1 MKNWSRKVFTLLT
14 IFTIGVVYG
23 VFIIKYQI
31 FPHSVL
37 ASAKQ
42 RIYSIQNKNKSY
54 TQSQVDSFYKLLE
67 KAVVVKPS
75 NLDSVRLV
83 VREIVFG
90 DTSLTKQ
97 LPASIVSVTN
107 DNYSEL
113 ENLKK
118 IEKFTIN
125 LPLGF
130 LSIGYIFHPQKTNNR
145 LMIYHQ
151 GHDGDILVGKK
162 NIAFFLSEGYT
173 VYAFSMPLEGMNN
186 RPKVTLNHY
195 GIIEFGSS
203 HDYFKFLTNPLSYF
217 ITPVVAMI
225 NYAKKYRF
233 SNISIVGFSG
243 GGWTATLVAALDP
256 RVNYSFPVA
265 ATYPLGFKFIR
276 PEKNYGDF
284 EQTYPPLFNKVDYLD
299 LYVLGAVG
307 KNRSQLQ
314 ILNLKDPCCFDGYEY
329 KLYVDFLS
337 SFIKTFGFGKF
348 GVYSDATNIEHSISD
363 SALTLISSEIN
374 LRSIKN

>member
-14 IFTIGVVYG
+14 IFTVGVVYG
-23 VFIIKYQI
+23 VVIIKYQI

-162 NIAFFLSEGYT
+162 NIAFFLS
-173 VYAFSMPLEGMNN
+173 
-186 RPKVTLNHY
+186 
-195 GIIEFGSS
+195 
-203 HDYFKFLTNPLSYF
+203 
-217 ITPVVAMI
+217 
-225 NYAKKYRF
+225 
-233 SNISIVGFSG
+233 
-243 GGWTATLVAALDP
+243 
-256 RVNYSFPVA
+256 
-265 ATYPLGFKFIR
+265 
-276 PEKNYGDF
+276 
-284 EQTYPPLFNKVDYLD
+284 
-299 LYVLGAVG
+299 
-307 KNRSQLQ
+307 
-314 ILNLKDPCCFDGYEY
+314 
-329 KLYVDFLS
+329 
-337 SFIKTFGFGKF
+337 
-348 GVYSDATNIEHSISD
+348 
-363 SALTLISSEIN
+363 
-374 LRSIKN
+374 